1 MPCEDYKMKESRIV
15 NYKLIKAGNCNAFVQ
30 SLIKVNGVIKVNVDA
45 NLKLLSYEI
54 DEWASDYD
62 VFTEVM
68 RIADE
73 CGMEI
78 DFGGLDAQQVDESSE
93 NDQNECVEVIE
104 NDDQSLLKMDDEVEE
119 EQSTKAKKK
128 GGLSERWQRV
138 IELSAALVCYVI
150 ALFLEDIPQYIFL
163 AMAFAVAGYDA
174 LYETF
179 IKLTKKIIF
188 SEELLISLAF
198 FCSIFLG
205 YAEYAVIAVL
215 LYSVV
220 AFAKKIVKEEIEKS
234 PIFATPDQKVTL
246 VGEDGVKKVNVEEVA
261 VDSHVLLS
269 SGCISPFDCVA
280 SAKTSVRSYKGEV
293 REVVEGDLIFAGERI
308 EDETEVQ
315 VVAIGQDCKY
325 AKYNEFLKN
334 AAKTNSP
341 IAKTFKKHEQIIN
354 ACVFGVCLI
363 VAFVFPLFSQ
373 RYSYSAMLPV
383 WAYRAIIIA
392 SISGLS
398 FYTFASEMN
407 LLSALTRSRKCR
419 LAFANY
425 EAIVKVASVNK
436 IFVDY
441 EGALLDDNGI
451 LKEDATG
458 AIRELK
464 DYNLKDI
471 ALVCSVEESVA
482 DKLCKQLKI
491 KECYLRSSKEEKLAE
506 IKKLLNTGAICVTH
520 TSEAENLDSERGAVV
535 CLNCENGNFN
545 GDVCI
550 STDEI
555 AYFPYAVKLAKRTVK
570 IQKINFVLGAVVK
583 VALIVLAC
591 LGFAELWWAVLADSL
606 VSVAC
611 AVGALINSKEV
622 Y

>member
-1 MPCEDYKMKESRIV
+1 MKESRV
-15 NYKLIKAGNCNAFVQ
+15 VCYKLIKVGNCNAFVQ
-30 SLIKVNGVIKVNVDA
+30 SLIKVNGVIKVNVDDD
-45 NLKLLSYEI
+45 LKILTYEI

-78 DFGGLDAQQVDESSE
+78 DFDGAGAEEKDDSFENAESESGEKTE
-93 NDQNECVEVIE
+93 NN
-104 NDDQSLLKMDDEVEE
+104 QSSLNLQTEVEE
-119 EQSTKAKKK
+119 EPSSQPKKK

-138 IELSAALVCYVI
+138 IELSAALICYVI
-150 ALFLEDIPQYIFL
+150 ALFLNDIPQYIFL

-205 YAEYAVIAVL
+205 YAKYAVIAVL
-215 LYSVV
+215 LYSIV
-220 AFAKKIVKEEIEKS
+220 AFVKKFVKEEIEKS
-234 PIFATPDQKVTL
+234 PVFANYDQTVTL
-246 VGEDGVKKVNVEEVA
+246 LNEDGVKKVKIQQLTTQA
-261 VDSHVLLS
+261 HVLLD
-269 SGCISPFDCVA
+269 SGCVAPFDCTA
-280 SAKTSVRSYKGEV
+280 CSSSSVRTYKGKV
-293 REVVEGDLIFAGERI
+293 REVNDGDLIYAGERI
-308 EDETEVQ
+308 ESELEVV
-315 VVAIGQDCKY
+315 VVALGDDCKY

-334 AAKTNSP
+334 AANTTSP
-341 IAKTFKKHEQIIN
+341 IAKAFKKSEQIIN
-354 ACVFGVCLI
+354 ASVFGVCLI
-363 VAFVFPLFSQ
+363 IAFVFPLFSKQ
-373 RYSYSAMLPV
+373 YSYLAMLPV

-419 LAFANY
+419 LAFLNY
-425 EAIVKVASVNK
+425 EAIVKVANSNK

-441 EGALLDDNGI
+441 EGALLDEKGN
-451 LKEDATG
+451 LKEDAVG

-464 DYNLKDI
+464 DFKLKDI
-471 ALVCSVEESVA
+471 SLACTAEESVA
-482 DKLCKQLKI
+482 DAVCKKLKI
-491 KECYLRSSKEEKLAE
+491 KECYLRNSKEEKLAE
-506 IKKLLNTGAICVTH
+506 IKNALGGGAICVTD
-520 TSEAENLDSERGAVV
+520 TNEANALSGERGAVV
-535 CLNCENGNFN
+535 CLNCESGGYN

-550 STDEI
+550 SSDEI
-555 AYFPYAVKLAKRTVK
+555 AYVPYAIKLAKRTAK
-570 IQKINFVLGAVVK
+570 IQKSNLVLGIIVK

-591 LGFAELWWAVLADSL
+591 FGVAELWWAVLVDSL
-606 VSVAC
+606 VSLVCSIC
-611 AVGALINSKEV
+611 AFINSKEV